1 MTLHKT
7 INKEIKKLRERFL
20 FVDAVGITIR
30 EQDITD
36 PQKLEE
42 NKVEFSQILQDIETQ
57 KTSYQEAINKMHKRL
72 RTLGT

>member
-1 MTLHKT
+1 M
-7 INKEIKKLRERFL
+7 
-20 FVDAVGITIR
+20 DAVGITIR